1 MGLLEFSLST
11 YPFSDAWREP
21 RSNRAISEI
30 RTPKTFSTQNLQIR
44 KFCSTFAPIITN
56 PYPLRRHGGYK
67 KSNRPRSLT
76 VSKASVLTMKWSN
89 SEAQQAV

>member
-30 RTPKTFSTQNLQIR
+30 RTPKTFSTQNLHIR
-44 KFCSTFAPIITN
+44 KFFCNFAPES
-56 PYPLRRHGGYK
+56 YAGGRYVLRKAFRKGYVVYNIGN
-67 KSNRPRSLT
+67 SNILNT
-76 VSKASVLTMKWSN
+76 IL
-89 SEAQQAV
+89 